1 MLDEQ
6 RLAELAA
13 EERRAYNRE
22 WKRKNPDKVR
32 AERERYWRKRALKRL
47 EEEATKKEVTK

>member
-47 EEEATKKEVTK
+47 EEENAKDADQ